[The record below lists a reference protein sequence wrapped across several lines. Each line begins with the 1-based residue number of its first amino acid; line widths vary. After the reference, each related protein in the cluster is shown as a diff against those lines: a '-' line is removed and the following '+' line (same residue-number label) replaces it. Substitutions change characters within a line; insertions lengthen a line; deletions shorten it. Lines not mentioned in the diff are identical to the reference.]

1 MNEDRGQTETVYIVD
16 NDPAV
21 CSALS
26 GFLASHG
33 YTIREFTSA
42 EDFLGTIT
50 NAAEGVLVLDYHLGG
65 MSGLELQTELAAR
78 GNKWPIIFISGR
90 GDVPASVKAMKQGAV
105 NFLEKPF
112 HNRELLENLTEAF
125 LHAEQNR
132 QERTVRRAID
142 KRCERLTPREKEIM
156 EYLVSGVSNKKLA
169 ARLGVSNRTV
179 EVHRSRIMAKMNAD
193 SLVSLVRMAGWCRKC
208 SQCGTRT

>member
-16 NDPAV
+16 DDPAV
-21 CSALS
+21 CPALS

-33 YTIREFTSA
+33 YTVREFTSA
-42 EDFLGTIT
+42 EDFLKTI
-50 NAAEGVLVLDYHLGG
+50 NHGAQGVLVLDYHLGR

-78 GNKWPIIFISGR
+78 GNEWPIIFISGR
-90 GDVPASVKAMKQGAV
+90 GDVPTSVKAMKQGAV

-112 HNRELLENLTEAF
+112 HNRELLENLREAF
-125 LHAEQNR
+125 LHAEQSR
-132 QERTVRRAID
+132 QERTVRRAIEE
-142 KRCERLTPREKEIM
+142 RCKRLTPREKEIM
-156 EYLVSGVSNKKLA
+156 QYLVSGVSNKKLA

-193 SLVSLVRMAGWCRKC
+193 SLASLVRMTGLCRKC